1 MKTRETLAEQYLEW
15 IIDALSADGSG
26 SFHAAQISQ
35 ASPLSQ
41 GMIDG
46 KIGATSPND
55 PAISTVNTVD
65 NPVDTE
71 TVEAVINR
79 IIDSINS
86 LADSFEGAPI
96 STESKKYILD
106 QMTARANEIP
116 KLAEHHKDRDSR
128 VDARMAT
135 AALVVIDQIE
145 TQFQAM
151 HGNLWY

>member
-1 MKTRETLAEQYLEW
+1 MKTRETLAEQYLQW
-15 IIDALSADGSG
+15 IVDALSAD
-26 SFHAAQISQ
+26 SFQ

-46 KIGATSPND
+46 KIGATSSND

-71 TVEAVINR
+71 TAEAVINR

-106 QMTARANEIP
+106 QMRVRASELP
-116 KLAEHHKDRDSR
+116 KLARLSGQADNQIGNRD
-128 VDARMAT
+128 AT
-135 AALVVIDQIE
+135 AIMAVIDQIE
-145 TQFQAM
+145 TRFQAM

>member
-15 IIDALSADGSG
+15 IIDSLSASG
-26 SFHAAQISQ
+26 QNSSVSFHAAQASQ
-35 ASPLSQ
+35 HSQ

-46 KIGATSPND
+46 KIGAAN
-55 PAISTVNTVD
+55 PAGTTVNTVD
-65 NPVDTE
+65 TTPAVGT
-71 TVEAVINR
+71 EAVINR

-96 STESKKYILD
+96 SVESKKYILD
-106 QMTARANEIP
+106 QMKARANEIP
-116 KLAEHHKDRDSR
+116 KLAQISGRKDSR

-135 AALVVIDQIE
+135 EALAVIDQIE

>member
-1 MKTRETLAEQYLEW
+1 MKTRETLAEQYLQW
-15 IIDALSADGSG
+15 IVDALSAD
-26 SFHAAQISQ
+26 SFQ

-65 NPVDTE
+65 NPVGTLSPE
-71 TVEAVINR
+71 SAAVIAR

-106 QMTARANEIP
+106 QMKARASELP
-116 KLAEHHKDRDSR
+116 KLARLSGQADNQIGNRD
-128 VDARMAT
+128 VTAIMA
-135 AALVVIDQIE
+135 VIDQIE
-145 TQFQAM
+145 TRFQAM